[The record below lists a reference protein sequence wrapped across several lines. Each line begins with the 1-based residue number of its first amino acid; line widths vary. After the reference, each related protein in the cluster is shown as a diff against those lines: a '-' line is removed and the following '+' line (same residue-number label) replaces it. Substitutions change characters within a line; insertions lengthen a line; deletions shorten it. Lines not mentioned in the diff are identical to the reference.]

1 MARARK
7 KKNSASPQPGKDL
20 YSYRGQLGIPT
31 PERAAHMPDGFA
43 IQQLA
48 VGHDHGGGVIQSRQ
62 ATILS
67 HPGLLAELYTAVVRQ
82 HQDENKPLPAH
93 VDVSMTPGDRVTAQ
107 NRAILWE
114 YILARIDAVKGNS
127 KIVNYS
133 GASGGAPGSRL
144 PLPEREFTGR
154 NWDRR
159 RFYAWIRRQPG
170 MAYLTAFL
178 DHVVAH
184 DNDTAAEA
192 GHVILKHDMGRALLA
207 KDVTCPNDAC
217 QTNFGPRAPASG
229 FCRHCG
235 TRLPQARD
243 RDAEQAFLGGLS
255 FAGHV
260 LAEASRH
267 FVQWEDRHRKRA
279 AA

>member
-1 MARARK
+1 MCITSARSSSESNHMARARK

-114 YILARIDAVKGNS
+114 YILARIDAVKAHRAERPAAVS
-127 KIVNYS
+127 LCPS
-133 GASGGAPGSRL
+133 ASSPAVIG
-144 PLPEREFTGR
+144 
-154 NWDRR
+154 
-159 RFYAWIRRQPG
+159 
-170 MAYLTAFL
+170 
-178 DHVVAH
+178 
-184 DNDTAAEA
+184 TAAA
-192 GHVILKHDMGRALLA
+192 STPGYAASLA
-207 KDVTCPNDAC
+207 WHT
-217 QTNFGPRAPASG
+217 
-229 FCRHCG
+229 
-235 TRLPQARD
+235 
-243 RDAEQAFLGGLS
+243 
-255 FAGHV
+255 
-260 LAEASRH
+260 
-267 FVQWEDRHRKRA
+267 
-279 AA
+279 